1 MEGIYPNL
9 KDNKFRNRKS
19 TLNVWLKEAFD
30 HWRNTYSDIS
40 SPDELAK
47 YLEQLQPKERELF
60 IDVSSFV
67 FILFNELDK
76 IPSYLRE
83 AVAIVAMC
91 SIIEQLQA
99 TRKGYVSLDNW
110 LKGKEAAQELE
121 KVIHTSDHRGAL
133 ASLVDLYHSR
143 YGSTQ
148 AVTDFFYNY
157 FSREEQ
163 ESLIR
168 DYCVQTKC
176 LLRMLGVR
184 LQRLIPEFSDTWTLQ
199 KIVERLGD
207 QIRVE
212 EDFLPVCY
220 GATCYIDYGQC
231 FPDMGCRL
239 SDSRLLEKSL
249 RRVVKRLV
257 YGYRNRFV
265 HHASLPIL
273 SFGERKDDK
282 GSFSS
287 IVFDLVDDTLV
298 KHSLDMKSLL
308 EAFQSSLRRFFETS
322 ASVRQQ

>member
-9 KDNKFRNRKS
+9 KDNRFRNRKS
-19 TLNVWLKEAFD
+19 TLDMWLKETFD
-30 HWRNTYSDIS
+30 HWRNIYSDIS

-60 IDVSSFV
+60 IDVSGFV
-67 FILFNELDK
+67 FMLFNELDK
-76 IPSYLRE
+76 IPSHVRE
-83 AVAIVAMC
+83 AVAIVVMC
-91 SIIEQLQA
+91 SIIERLQA

-110 LKGKEAAQELE
+110 LKKKEAAQELE
-121 KVIHTSDHRGAL
+121 KAIHTSDHQGAL
-133 ASLVDLYHSR
+133 TCLVDLYHSKH
-143 YGSTQ
+143 GSTQ

-157 FSREEQ
+157 FSRKEQ

-176 LLRMLGVR
+176 LPRMLGIR
-184 LQRLIPEFSDTWTLQ
+184 LQRLIPEFSNTWTLQ

-220 GATCYIDYGQC
+220 GVTCYIDYGRC
-231 FPDMGCRL
+231 FPDIGCRL

-249 RRVVKRLV
+249 RRVVRRLV

-265 HHASLPIL
+265 HHASWPIL
-273 SFGERKDDK
+273 SSGERKDDK

-287 IVFDLVDDTLV
+287 TVFDLVDDTV
-298 KHSLDMKSLL
+298 IKHTLDLKSLL
-308 EAFQSSLRRFFETS
+308 TAFQSSLRRFFEAS
-322 ASVRQQ
+322 ASVGQ